1 MSSAFPPARHA
12 HLDALAVSL
21 LFACCLFW
29 GAQQVMVK
37 ATLAELAPVWQA
49 ALRFAGATVLLWLWC
64 RWRGIPLAQR
74 DGSLRGGLLA
84 GALFAGEFAALY
96 LGLKH
101 TTASRLTLFLYTSPF
116 WVAVLLPL
124 FTPSER
130 LRPLQWVG
138 LAFAFAALTVGL
150 GGGPWSGLSGSGL
163 SLGDG
168 LGLLAGA
175 LWGLTTVVIRA
186 SRMGGTSPEKIL
198 FYQVSVAAAVLP
210 FISWALGERWTLPAS
225 PLAITSIAL
234 QTVVGAFGSYL
245 AWMWL
250 LVRYPAT
257 QISAFV
263 FLTPVFALIFGAL
276 WLGEPVTPQLLLAL
290 GLVSV
295 GLVLVNRR

>member
-1 MSSAFPPARHA
+1 MSSASPPARHA
-12 HLDALAVSL
+12 HLDPLAVSL